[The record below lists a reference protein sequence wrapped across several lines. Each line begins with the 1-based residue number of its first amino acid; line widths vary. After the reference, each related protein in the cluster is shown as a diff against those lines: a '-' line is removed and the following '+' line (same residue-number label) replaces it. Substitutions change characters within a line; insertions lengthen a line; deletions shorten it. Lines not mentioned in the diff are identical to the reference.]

1 MVRRTRQYH
10 EVSRQVSE
18 IKSKGERA
26 AGALQGLKVIEL
38 ATVLAG
44 PLCGQTLADH
54 GATVIKVEPPA
65 GDQTRHSV
73 HTVDGQPAYFSGV
86 NRNKSCIALDLSK
99 EGGREV
105 LLRLLETADV
115 LLDNFLPGT
124 MKKWGLDYPVLA
136 ERFPRLI
143 HCSISGFGADGPL
156 GGKPGYDA
164 VGQAYCGLMSVNGSP
179 SDGATR
185 LGIPIVDIASGL
197 NGIVGILLALY
208 ERDRSGKGQHI
219 DVSLFDSGI
228 GMQHP
233 YGAIWFG
240 SGIAPQPVG
249 NGHPDVAPYNKFR
262 ARDGDIFIG
271 APKDAQF
278 RRLVQYLGK
287 PEVADDPRFRGSHDR
302 VENKAALEAILA
314 PLIARF
320 DVEPLAEALMNAQ
333 VAAAPVYTLP
343 QAFAAPH
350 TKHRKMHVQVGDY
363 QGIGIPVKLSR
374 TPGSIRSVPRGYA
387 ADTPETLASLG
398 YTPAEIEQLMKEG
411 SVPAARVK

>member
-1 MVRRTRQYH
+1 MSNKTDGGVQP
-10 EVSRQVSE
+10 
-18 IKSKGERA
+18 GG
-26 AGALQGLKVIEL
+26 AGALQGLRVVDL

-65 GDQTRHSV
+65 GDQTRQSV
-73 HTVDGQPAYFSGV
+73 HLVDGQPAYFSGV
-86 NRNKSCIALDLSK
+86 NRNKSCIALDLTK

-105 LLRLLETADV
+105 LLRLLETTDI

-124 MKKWGLDYPVLA
+124 LKRWGLDYPVLA
-136 ERFPRLI
+136 KKFPRLI

-164 VGQAYCGLMSVNGSP
+164 MGQAYCGLMSVNGSP
-179 SDGATR
+179 ADGATR

-197 NGIVGILLALY
+197 NAIIGILLALN
-208 ERDRSGKGQHI
+208 ERHLSGKGQHI
-219 DVSLFDSGI
+219 DISLFDSGI
-228 GMQHP
+228 GLQHP

-249 NGHPDVAPYNKFR
+249 NGHPDVAPYNKFK

-278 RRLVQYLGK
+278 RKLMQFLGK
-287 PEVADDPRFRGSHDR
+287 PEVADDPRFKVSHDR
-302 VENKAALEAILA
+302 VENKAALEALLA
-314 PLIARF
+314 PLIAEF
-320 DVEPLAEALMNAQ
+320 DAEALSEALMNAQ

-350 TKHRKMHVQVGDY
+350 TAHRQMYVRKGDY

-387 ADTPETLASLG
+387 ADSEAVLFDLG
-398 YTPAEIEQLMKEG
+398 YSKAEITALMEEG
-411 SVPAARVK
+411 SVPASRAK